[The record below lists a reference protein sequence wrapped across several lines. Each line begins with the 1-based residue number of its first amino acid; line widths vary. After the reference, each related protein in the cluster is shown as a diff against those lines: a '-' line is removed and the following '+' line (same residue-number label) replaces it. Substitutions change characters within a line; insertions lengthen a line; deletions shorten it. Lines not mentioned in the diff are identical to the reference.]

1 MSNIADGKPDGR
13 VISDGDSNLTEL
25 LRNFEGRL
33 KKSIS
38 AFDKRLMN
46 SRKVMREINASVKPM
61 AESSQKRLE
70 KRIDEFD
77 KKITA
82 LANEV
87 EKLKRP

>member
-61 AESSQKRLE
+61 ADTSQKRLAE
-70 KRIDEFD
+70 RIDEFD
-77 KKITA
+77 KRFTD
-82 LANEV
+82 LVNEV
-87 EKLKRP
+87 EKLQKS

>member
-1 MSNIADGKPDGR
+1 
-13 VISDGDSNLTEL
+13 
-25 LRNFEGRL
+25 
-33 KKSIS
+33 
-38 AFDKRLMN
+38 
-46 SRKVMREINASVKPM
+46 MREINASVKPM